1 MRTGAEWTLPGRR
14 EIVRRAY
21 AVLDLTYVNDGWEQH
36 LHPAVLFGGE
46 DVALI
51 DCGYPGSLALL
62 EAELARRGIPP
73 ERITRLLLTH
83 QDDDHMGAAAE
94 LKARYPGIQ
103 VMASREEA
111 PYISGALK
119 NLRLQQAERM
129 QARLPAEQK
138 AFGIQFCERL
148 RKAPSVPLDGLVSG
162 GDTFDWGGGCE
173 IVATPGH
180 TLGHISVRALDGAFV
195 VTGDA
200 AVTEGQKL
208 AVANPEYCLDMERA
222 QASLEKLARYH
233 SRCYICY
240 HGGVWEASA
249 GDGGTSHSH

>member
-1 MRTGAEWTLPGRR
+1 MFWGFMLVCCLLIPVSMLVIGGLWRTR
-14 EIVRRAY
+14 
-21 AVLDLTYVNDGWEQH
+21 
-36 LHPAVLFGGE
+36 
-46 DVALI
+46 
-51 DCGYPGSLALL
+51 
-62 EAELARRGIPP
+62 PP
-73 ERITRLLLTH
+73 ERVNGVYGYRTARSMKNRETWVFAHAYCGGLWRKMGWVLLVISAVALLPVWGKGPETI
-83 QDDDHMGAAAE
+83 GAAAE

>member
-1 MRTGAEWTLPGRR
+1 MRTGAEGTLPGRR

-46 DVALI
+46 DVVLI

-62 EAELARRGIPP
+62 E
-73 ERITRLLLTH
+73 
-83 QDDDHMGAAAE
+83 AE

-180 TLGHISVRALDGAFV
+180 TPGHISVRALDGAFV

-249 GDGGTSHSH
+249 GDGGASHSH

>member
-1 MRTGAEWTLPGRR
+1 M
-14 EIVRRAY
+14 RRAY

-46 DVALI
+46 DVVLI

-62 EAELARRGIPP
+62 E
-73 ERITRLLLTH
+73 
-83 QDDDHMGAAAE
+83 AE

-180 TLGHISVRALDGAFV
+180 TPGHISVRALDGAFV

-200 AVTEGQKL
+200 AMAAPRTVIDFYT
-208 AVANPEYCLDMERA
+208 RR
-222 QASLEKLARYH
+222 RYNK
-233 SRCYICY
+233 
-240 HGGVWEASA
+240 
-249 GDGGTSHSH
+249 

>member
-1 MRTGAEWTLPGRR
+1 MRTGAERTLPGRR

-46 DVALI
+46 DVVLI

-62 EAELARRGIPP
+62 E
-73 ERITRLLLTH
+73 
-83 QDDDHMGAAAE
+83 AE

-129 QARLPAEQK
+129 QERLPAEQK

-180 TLGHISVRALDGAFV
+180 TPGHISVRALDGAFV

-233 SRCYICY
+233 SRCYSCY

>member
-1 MRTGAEWTLPGRR
+1 M
-14 EIVRRAY
+14 RRAY

-46 DVALI
+46 DVVLI

-62 EAELARRGIPP
+62 EAELARHGVPP

-83 QDDDHMGAAAE
+83 QDDDHMGAAVE

-129 QARLPAEQK
+129 QERLPAEQK
-138 AFGIQFCERL
+138 AFWHTVL
-148 RKAPSVPLDGLVSG
+148 RAPQK
-162 GDTFDWGGGCE
+162 
-173 IVATPGH
+173 
-180 TLGHISVRALDGAFV
+180 GA
-195 VTGDA
+195 
-200 AVTEGQKL
+200 
-208 AVANPEYCLDMERA
+208 
-222 QASLEKLARYH
+222 AR
-233 SRCYICY
+233 
-240 HGGVWEASA
+240 SA
-249 GDGGTSHSH
+249 GRTGWRGRYLRLGRWM

>member
-1 MRTGAEWTLPGRR
+1 M
-14 EIVRRAY
+14 RRAY

-46 DVALI
+46 DVVLI

-62 EAELARRGIPP
+62 E
-73 ERITRLLLTH
+73 
-83 QDDDHMGAAAE
+83 AE

-103 VMASREEA
+103 VMASREEGL
-111 PYISGALK
+111 YISGALK

-129 QARLPAEQK
+129 QEQLPAEQK
-138 AFGIQFCERL
+138 AFGIQFCELL

-180 TLGHISVRALDGAFV
+180 TPGHISVRALDGAFV

-249 GDGGTSHSH
+249 GDGGDGGASHSH

>member
-1 MRTGAEWTLPGRR
+1 M
-14 EIVRRAY
+14 RRAY
-21 AVLDLTYVNDGWEQH
+21 AVLDLTYVNDGGEQH

-62 EAELARRGIPP
+62 
-73 ERITRLLLTH
+73 
-83 QDDDHMGAAAE
+83 DAE

-180 TLGHISVRALDGAFV
+180 TPGHISVRALDGAFV

-249 GDGGTSHSH
+249 GDGGASHSH

>member
-1 MRTGAEWTLPGRR
+1 M
-14 EIVRRAY
+14 RRAY
-21 AVLDLTYVNDGWEQH
+21 AVLDLTYVNDGGEQH

-62 EAELARRGIPP
+62 E
-73 ERITRLLLTH
+73 
-83 QDDDHMGAAAE
+83 AE

-129 QARLPAEQK
+129 QERLPAEQK

-180 TLGHISVRALDGAFV
+180 TPGHISVRALDGAFV

-233 SRCYICY
+233 SRCYSCY

>member
-1 MRTGAEWTLPGRR
+1 M
-14 EIVRRAY
+14 RRAY

-46 DVALI
+46 DVVLI

-62 EAELARRGIPP
+62 E
-73 ERITRLLLTH
+73 
-83 QDDDHMGAAAE
+83 AE

-129 QARLPAEQK
+129 QERLPAEQK
-138 AFGIQFCERL
+138 AFGIQFCELL

-180 TLGHISVRALDGAFV
+180 TPGHISVRALDGAFV

-249 GDGGTSHSH
+249 GDGGDGGASHSH

>member
-1 MRTGAEWTLPGRR
+1 M
-14 EIVRRAY
+14 RRAY

-46 DVALI
+46 DVVLI

-62 EAELARRGIPP
+62 EAELARRDIPP

-119 NLRLQQAERM
+119 NLRLQQSEAL
-129 QARLPAEQK
+129 QNKLPEDQK
-138 AFGIQFCERL
+138 AFGEQFCARYRHLRTVPVDEQLFSRER
-148 RKAPSVPLDGLVSG
+148 
-162 GDTFDWGGGCE
+162 FDWGGGCE
-173 IVATPGH
+173 IIESPGHTPGH
-180 TLGHISVRALDGAFV
+180 ISIRSLDNEYMI
-195 VTGDA
+195 TGDA
-200 AVTEGQKL
+200 AVVDKNKL
-208 AVANPEYCLDMERA
+208 MIANPEYCLDLAAANR
-222 QASLEKLARYH
+222 SLEMIIQYH
-233 SRCYICY
+233 CHQYICY
-240 HGGVWEASA
+240 HGGIMRK
-249 GDGGTSHSH
+249 

>member
-1 MRTGAEWTLPGRR
+1 MRTGAEGTLPGRR

-46 DVALI
+46 DVVLI

-62 EAELARRGIPP
+62 E
-73 ERITRLLLTH
+73 
-83 QDDDHMGAAAE
+83 AE

-129 QARLPAEQK
+129 QEQLPAEQK
-138 AFGIQFCERL
+138 AFGIQFCELL

-180 TLGHISVRALDGAFV
+180 TPGHISVRALDGAFV

-249 GDGGTSHSH
+249 GDGGDGGASHSH

>member
-1 MRTGAEWTLPGRR
+1 MRTGAERTLPGRR

-46 DVALI
+46 DVVLI

-62 EAELARRGIPP
+62 E
-73 ERITRLLLTH
+73 
-83 QDDDHMGAAAE
+83 AE

-129 QARLPAEQK
+129 QERLPAEQK

-180 TLGHISVRALDGAFV
+180 TPGHISVRALDGAFV

>member
-1 MRTGAEWTLPGRR
+1 MRTGAEGTLPGRR

-62 EAELARRGIPP
+62 EAELARHGVPP

-148 RKAPSVPLDGLVSG
+148 RKAPSVPLDG
-162 GDTFDWGGGCE
+162 
-173 IVATPGH
+173 
-180 TLGHISVRALDGAFV
+180 AFV

-249 GDGGTSHSH
+249 GDGGASHSH

>member
-1 MRTGAEWTLPGRR
+1 M
-14 EIVRRAY
+14 RRAY

-46 DVALI
+46 DVVLI

-62 EAELARRGIPP
+62 E
-73 ERITRLLLTH
+73 
-83 QDDDHMGAAAE
+83 AE

-129 QARLPAEQK
+129 QERLPAEQK

-180 TLGHISVRALDGAFV
+180 TPGHISVRALDGAFV

-233 SRCYICY
+233 SRCYSCY

>member
-1 MRTGAEWTLPGRR
+1 M
-14 EIVRRAY
+14 RRAY

-46 DVALI
+46 DVVLI

-62 EAELARRGIPP
+62 E
-73 ERITRLLLTH
+73 
-83 QDDDHMGAAAE
+83 AE

-129 QARLPAEQK
+129 QERLPAEQK

-180 TLGHISVRALDGAFV
+180 TPGHISVRALDGAFV

>member
-1 MRTGAEWTLPGRR
+1 MRTGAEGTLPGRR

-46 DVALI
+46 DVVLI

-62 EAELARRGIPP
+62 E
-73 ERITRLLLTH
+73 
-83 QDDDHMGAAAE
+83 AE

-180 TLGHISVRALDGAFV
+180 TPGHISVRALDGAFV

-200 AVTEGQKL
+200 AMAAPRTVIDFYT
-208 AVANPEYCLDMERA
+208 RR
-222 QASLEKLARYH
+222 RYNK
-233 SRCYICY
+233 
-240 HGGVWEASA
+240 
-249 GDGGTSHSH
+249 

>member
-1 MRTGAEWTLPGRR
+1 M
-14 EIVRRAY
+14 RRAY

-46 DVALI
+46 DVVLI

-62 EAELARRGIPP
+62 E
-73 ERITRLLLTH
+73 
-83 QDDDHMGAAAE
+83 AE

-129 QARLPAEQK
+129 QEQLPAEQK
-138 AFGIQFCERL
+138 AFGIQFCELL

-180 TLGHISVRALDGAFV
+180 TPGHISVRALDGAFV

-249 GDGGTSHSH
+249 GDGGDGGASHSH

>member
-1 MRTGAEWTLPGRR
+1 M
-14 EIVRRAY
+14 RRAY
-21 AVLDLTYVNDGWEQH
+21 AVLDLTYVNDGGEQH

-51 DCGYPGSLALL
+51 DCGYLGSLALL
-62 EAELARRGIPP
+62 E
-73 ERITRLLLTH
+73 
-83 QDDDHMGAAAE
+83 AE

-119 NLRLQQAERM
+119 NLRLQQAELM

-180 TLGHISVRALDGAFV
+180 TPGHISVRALDGAFV

>member
-1 MRTGAEWTLPGRR
+1 M
-14 EIVRRAY
+14 RRAY

-46 DVALI
+46 DVVLI

-62 EAELARRGIPP
+62 E
-73 ERITRLLLTH
+73 
-83 QDDDHMGAAAE
+83 AE

-129 QARLPAEQK
+129 QEQLPAEQK

-180 TLGHISVRALDGAFV
+180 TPGHISVRALDGAFV

-233 SRCYICY
+233 SRCYSCY

>member
-1 MRTGAEWTLPGRR
+1 M
-14 EIVRRAY
+14 RRAY

-46 DVALI
+46 DVVLI

-62 EAELARRGIPP
+62 E
-73 ERITRLLLTH
+73 
-83 QDDDHMGAAAE
+83 AE

-180 TLGHISVRALDGAFV
+180 TPGHISVRALDGAFV

-249 GDGGTSHSH
+249 GDGGASHSH